1 MRKINILLIIFLL
14 GLVLTGCNKKPG
26 KEDEEDME
34 NEHLKELPYY
44 DYLNKNNPLV
54 TITVKDFGVME
65 LELFPDVASISVDN
79 FIRYIESESYTNS
92 TFHRIIKNFMVQG
105 GMVKETF
112 PPIKGEFN
120 SNGVKND
127 LKHYRGVISMAR
139 TMVPNSATSQFFIV
153 HKTSSHLDGEYAGF
167 GGLISGFDVLDA
179 LASVKTGGSF
189 DAPLNEVLIESIVVD
204 LRGYESK

>member
-1 MRKINILLIIFLL
+1 MIFSFVFLVILLFVFFFFFQAEDGIRDADVTGVQTCALPIF
-14 GLVLTGCNKKPG
+14 
-26 KEDEEDME
+26 
-34 NEHLKELPYY
+34 
-44 DYLNKNNPLV
+44 
-54 TITVKDFGVME
+54 
-65 LELFPDVASISVDN
+65 
-79 FIRYIESESYTNS
+79 
-92 TFHRIIKNFMVQG
+92 IKNFMVQG